1 MSGKGKSSKPVSY
14 KVFWACALFLLI
26 FIFWKKAPPAFYSFY
41 VFWDGFSKVGFQ
53 VFSEAYQVQLL
64 LRSESLPYLF
74 SWESILS
81 PIYLLF
87 LYVFTLFFSVFILA
101 QFVLPVRNMEER
113 RKANKSLW
121 NFLFG
126 QHGLAVFV
134 KEGCIIE
141 GQDESEDASGGVA
154 LVDLSSA
161 VALSQQKN
169 TKSWNIADG
178 FEDEDHVVNKEY
190 HWLGREKKREPFVDV
205 KGPGLTFLGQG
216 QQIFSA
222 IDLRPQSR
230 SAPVI
235 AYTRNGI
242 QISANVSV
250 TFSLS
255 ADADTVNV
263 GYAGNK
269 IQWLDIDESPSEGV
283 MTVRNIFELDEQ
295 DASSLEG
302 FAQHS
307 AGNYSSPE
315 ESLSALNTPFK
326 FYRDRVFSAAS
337 SEAQSIST
345 TQSISWREVPL
356 EVATDL
362 FRKELLTIPY
372 EDLLGDTKSARNDL
386 PGAAQQ
392 NADALKKMRES
403 FGRKMKLKGVVLFQ
417 YFEKKDRMPFRVG
430 ETLPMKQVI
439 KYPAITLIHHNFN
452 SLRSLGV
459 VVKSS
464 GIANIQPISPNIK
477 KRMLENWK
485 ARWDKEVEFIN
496 AEHNLEAVR
505 IQNRTRAQVQQEM
518 THLLSN
524 IFQSSH
530 TDEAL
535 ALRVF
540 QALEAVAV
548 SPKGKNEM
556 TPREIIDMLDSL
568 HRWLLVDRKDLN
580 NNNEGDERLQDGKN
594 EKKD

>member
-1 MSGKGKSSKPVSY
+1 MSNGGKSVKPNSY
-14 KVFWACALFLLI
+14 KVFWGCVLLFLALI
-26 FIFWKKAPPAFYSFY
+26 LWRKLPPAFLSFY
-41 VFWDGFSKVGFQ
+41 VFLEEFSKAGFE
-53 VFSEAYQVQLL
+53 VFSEAYQSKLL
-64 LRSESLPYLF
+64 ERSGLF
-74 SWESILS
+74 SWKSILS
-81 PIYLLF
+81 STYLLF

-113 RKANKSLW
+113 WKANKSFW
-121 NFLFG
+121 KFLFG
-126 QHGLAVFV
+126 RHGLAVFV
-134 KEGCIIE
+134 KEGKIIE
-141 GQDESEDASGGVA
+141 GQDESKDASGGVV

-161 VALSQQKN
+161 VALSQQTN

-178 FEDEDHVVNKEY
+178 LEDEDRTAEKEY

-205 KGPGLTFLGQG
+205 KGPGLTFLAKG

-230 SAPVI
+230 SSPVT

-255 ADADTVNV
+255 ADAEIINV
-263 GYAGNK
+263 GYVGRK
-269 IQWLDIDESPSEGV
+269 IQMLDVDESPSEGV
-283 MTVRNIFELDEQ
+283 MTVRGIFELDEQ
-295 DASSLEG
+295 DATSLER
-302 FAQHS
+302 FALHA

-315 ESLSALNTPFK
+315 ESLSSLSTPFK
-326 FYRDRVFSAAS
+326 YYHGRVFNAAS
-337 SEAQSIST
+337 SEARSIST
-345 TQSISWREVPL
+345 STSQTVSWREVPL

-372 EDLLGDTKSARNDL
+372 EDLFGGTKSVKTGL
-386 PGAAQQ
+386 SYVPQQ
-392 NADALKKMRES
+392 NADVQKKMRDS
-403 FGRKMKLKGVVLFQ
+403 FGKKMKLKGMVLFQ
-417 YFEKKDRMPFRVG
+417 YFERKDRESFQVG
-430 ETLPMKQVI
+430 ETLPINQVI
-439 KYPAITLIHHNFN
+439 KYSPITLQHHNFN

-459 VVKSS
+459 VIKSA
-464 GIANIQPISPNIK
+464 GISNIQPVSLSIK

-496 AEHNLEAVR
+496 AEHELEAMR
-505 IQNRTRAQVQQEM
+505 IQNRTRAQIQQEM
-518 THLLSN
+518 THLLSS
-524 IFQSSH
+524 IFQSAH

-548 SPKGKNEM
+548 NPKDKNEM

-580 NNNEGDERLQDGKN
+580 DESGEKSEDGKN
-594 EKKD
+594 EKKK